1 MDVPKHALRP
11 TLLSALER
19 IEALKEARKVDGEKI
34 EMAIK
39 ELKESAKR
47 EQTLKNEIERLLE
60 VERALKN
67 LHAELKKTQKRHV
80 VMGQRIK
87 ELEEENNR
95 LRSGPRPNWL
105 LNQWKKRRPISWSC
119 GKATNNCRL

>member
-87 ELEEENNR
+87 ELE
-95 LRSGPRPNWL
+95 PNIAPI
-105 LNQWKKRRPISWSC
+105 LNC
-119 GKATNNCRL
+119 T

>member
-39 ELKESAKR
+39 ELKESESEMLFGGYICVKTNH
-47 EQTLKNEIERLLE
+47 TLLAC
-60 VERALKN
+60 RA
-67 LHAELKKTQKRHV
+67 A
-80 VMGQRIK
+80 I
-87 ELEEENNR
+87 
-95 LRSGPRPNWL
+95 
-105 LNQWKKRRPISWSC
+105 
-119 GKATNNCRL
+119 A

>member
-39 ELKESAKR
+39 ELKESAKL

-60 VERALKN
+60 VEKSLQN
-67 LHAELKKTQKRHV
+67 LHAELNLGV
-80 VMGQRIK
+80 VI
-87 ELEEENNR
+87 
-95 LRSGPRPNWL
+95 
-105 LNQWKKRRPISWSC
+105 RRYIVSDFSLDW
-119 GKATNNCRL
+119 AFNF